1 MVHKIYFRLEQ
12 TAWLLYYI
20 LIRKNEGYPLSSY
33 LPRMHPYNPTNHQ
46 SESCC
51 YHRHYQRWLPWLVRG
66 CGSRMMTS

>member
-33 LPRMHPYNPTNHQ
+33 LPRMHPYNPTI
-46 SESCC
+46 
-51 YHRHYQRWLPWLVRG
+51 R
-66 CGSRMMTS
+66 SRVAVINDIISAGYRDAL